1 MKKTRKLWMIKFKL
15 INAILMTNNN
25 KIIKLYKLIIIK
37 V

>member
-1 MKKTRKLWMIKFKL
+1 MIKFKL

-25 KIIKLYKLIIIK
+25 NKIIKLHKLIKIK